1 MRVAGR
7 SGAALVLA
15 TILTGS
21 VAAQDEPG
29 LITLLPVESE
39 GIDWYTQADGFKP
52 AWQGGIVYRPTS
64 PLVYDPSSN
73 YSIIQ
78 SGPQTQVNDLS
89 GTYSFF
95 PHVTE
100 PDPSLVDIGVIDY
113 QPQSFG
119 TVPLASRPWAEII
132 KNLNDDEWTRP
143 VVTDLSSWIKPTPE
157 EPRFGDATIQSY
169 LFPGKQLSYDSF
181 VVDATDVLS
190 ANETLLAGVG
200 TRGDFGQLAIELD
213 PVVEANPRWGAVF
226 AVELLENSP
235 DLLREL
241 DAPEWQ
247 GLIRDLEIA
256 HELRNPTATAMLGES
271 YLLGRGVEI
280 NQQLGLNYLG
290 EAVAASDPRAMTLL
304 GYYGYGDKNIM
315 SPEAA
320 VQLSLRALASGDANA
335 GQTLGTDAFSRG
347 AVNEGVD
354 YYATTQ
360 AWGTGA
366 FPARAQAGLAA
377 GCGVPQ
383 AVCQPLTVAVATSRE
398 PGSIEPGLPWLDT
411 HTGGY
416 APNFAFARAIVPF
429 ERDELGGEPPP
440 PGFFEG
446 LLAPLQADQ
455 MGRSTFLMPE
465 TGLATDQQFYDGIA
479 QELASAEDDRLL
491 LYVHGFNNSV
501 EDALLAMARLKQ
513 RGQLPGIPLIY
524 SWAAGD
530 GLARANIQNLT
541 VYSGYSR
548 DVQVASNSCVAF
560 SSFLSELSDRFG
572 ANRIMLVAHSHGAKL
587 VHAAL
592 TGCEF
597 RSGTVTYAGGPFDSV
612 VYAAPDIDL
621 DQFDQSFKVLASMAR
636 RVAIYVS
643 DRDDAIKASS
653 NLIRGGLPRL
663 GGASRIDFGEGI
675 EVINASSI
683 TDPSKDSGHSYALT
697 NFLALTDMRRF
708 LNGEVAADR
717 CLEPINGSGPGW
729 WLPECD

>member
-1 MRVAGR
+1 MRVTGP
-7 SGAALVLA
+7 GTAALLLA
-15 TILTGS
+15 TFLS
-21 VAAQDEPG
+21 SAVAAQDAPG
-29 LITLLPVESE
+29 LITLQPVEAE
-39 GIDWYTQADGFKP
+39 RIDWYTQVDGFKP
-52 AWQGGIVYRPTS
+52 AWQGGLIYRPQS
-64 PLVYDPSSN
+64 PPAEVPPGG
-73 YSIIQ
+73 YSIVQ
-78 SGPQTQVNDLS
+78 ANPQAQGDNPL
-89 GTYSFF
+89 GTYLGTV
-95 PHVTE
+95 P
-100 PDPSLVDIGVIDY
+100 PDPSLVDIGVLDY
-113 QPQSFG
+113 EPPSFG
-119 TVPLASRPWAEII
+119 TVPLASRPWTEII
-132 KNLNDDEWTRP
+132 EHLNDDDDWTP
-143 VVTDLSSWIKPTPE
+143 SVATDLSGWIQPTPQ
-157 EPRFGDATIQSY
+157 EPRFDDATIQSY
-169 LFPGKQLSYDSF
+169 LFPSKQLSYDDF

-190 ANETLLAGVG
+190 ANDDLLAG
-200 TRGDFGQLAIELD
+200 TRGDFGQLARELD

-226 AVELLENSP
+226 AVEMLENSP
-235 DLLREL
+235 ELMREL

-271 YLLGRGVEI
+271 YLLGRGVEM
-280 NQQLGLNYLG
+280 NQQLGLNYLE
-290 EAVAASDPRAMTLL
+290 EAVAANDPRAMTLL
-304 GYYGYGDKNIM
+304 GYYGYGDDSIM
-315 SPEAA
+315 SRQAA
-320 VQLSLRALASGDANA
+320 IELSLRAMASGDANA
-335 GQTLGTDAFSRG
+335 GQTLGMDAFSRG

-366 FPARAQAGLAA
+366 FPALAQAGLAA
-377 GCGVPQ
+377 GCGVPE

-398 PGSIEPGLPWLDT
+398 PGSLDPGLPWLDV

-416 APNFAFARAIVPF
+416 APNFAFAQAIVPF

-440 PGFFEG
+440 PGFFERLFG
-446 LLAPLQADQ
+446 PLQADQ
-455 MGRSTFLMPE
+455 MGRSTFLLAE

-479 QELASAEDDRLL
+479 QELAGAEDDRIL

-530 GLARANIQNLT
+530 GLARANIQNLS

-597 RSGTVTYAGGPFDSV
+597 RSGTVTYAGAPFDSV
-612 VYAAPDIDL
+612 VYAAPDIDPY
-621 DQFDQSFKVLASMAR
+621 QFDQSFGVLAGMAK

-653 NLIRGGLPRL
+653 NLIRGGMPRL
-663 GGASRIDFGEGI
+663 GGASRIDFGDGI
-675 EVINASSI
+675 EVVNASSI
-683 TDPSKDSGHSYALT
+683 TDPGKDSGHSYALT
-697 NFLALTDMRRF
+697 NFLALSDMRRF
-708 LNGEVAADR
+708 LNGAAAADR
-717 CLEPINGSGPGW
+717 CLEPINGTGPGW